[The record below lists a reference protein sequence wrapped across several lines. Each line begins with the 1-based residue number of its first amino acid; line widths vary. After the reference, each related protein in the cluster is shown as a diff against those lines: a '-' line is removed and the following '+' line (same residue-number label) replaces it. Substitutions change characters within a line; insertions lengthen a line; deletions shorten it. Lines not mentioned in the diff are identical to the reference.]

1 MSRNH
6 GHGESLFHHIKNY
19 PWSSLK
25 ISLAEEPEDCEED
38 ILSITVKQQTQI
50 LETLTSTE
58 HIPTENFQ
66 TEYWI
71 DILGGVR
78 VYTATD

>member
-25 ISLAEEPEDCEED
+25 ISLAEEPKNCEED
-38 ILSITVKQQTQI
+38 IPSITVKPRIHI
-50 LETLTSTE
+50 LETSTTSTRQ
-58 HIPTENFQ
+58 IPTEKLEQN
-66 TEYWI
+66 TETTTQ
-71 DILGGVR
+71 VE
-78 VYTATD
+78 